1 MAGNVNNR
9 KSFLGCGMKFPPEI
23 DKATGRF
30 LTSSGNET
38 VKESLYLILMT
49 QRTERFTRPEFGSD
63 IMSYTFMDT
72 GATMLSILR
81 RNLTQTIIAQEPRIS
96 DIDIQMDYR
105 DKQGCIIID
114 IGYRVISTNVRDNL
128 VFPFYLNRGS
138 MEEEPESEVMSEP
151 VYYEDYTDA
160 DTDADAD
167 ADEVE
172 G

>member
-1 MAGNVNNR
+1 MAGNTNNR

-30 LTSSGNET
+30 LTSSGNDT

-49 QRTERFTRPEFGSD
+49 QRTERFTRPDFGSD
-63 IMSYTFMDT
+63 IMGYTFMDT

-96 DIDIQMDYR
+96 DVDITMDYR
-105 DKQGCIIID
+105 DKQGCIVID
-114 IGYRVISTNVRDNL
+114 IEYVVTSTNTRDNL

-138 MEEEPESEVMSEP
+138 VEEEPENEVMTEP
-151 VYYEDYTDA
+151 VYYDENQ
-160 DTDADAD
+160 DT
-167 ADEVE
+167 DEVE
-172 G
+172 D